1 MWLVFAALSA
11 AAFGTRGILYHHTSQ
26 RKLER
31 SLLLAGVFSSGAVLS
46 LALGLATGQSW
57 GGEAFVGILMGCC
70 SFVANFS
77 MFRGFA
83 VGKASVVAILTALP
97 PVVVAS
103 LAFVLWG
110 ERLTVWQ
117 LFSIVVI
124 VLGILIVRYA
134 KEFSLTHLAGAKWG
148 LLAMLFF
155 GFNDMSSK
163 WSTMLG
169 ADTFPTLFWMF
180 ATGTALFLVLWRYE
194 RRSAGEA
201 ETAIIAAEG
210 GQQSWSVSKTFG
222 VGMLVGTTN
231 AVGMVLLLQAFERG
245 VTGLVSAVVALN
257 VLLILL
263 YTRLVV
269 KERFTPRE
277 LSGMALAVA
286 GVLLLRVLG

>member
-1 MWLVFAALSA
+1 MWLILAALA
-11 AAFGTRGILYHHTSQ
+11 AIAFGVRGMLYHHTSQ
-26 RKLER
+26 RRLER
-31 SLLLAGVFSSGAVLS
+31 SLLLAGVFSCGAILC
-46 LALGLATGQSW
+46 LIIGLASGDDWSSKTL
-57 GGEAFVGILMGCC
+57 VGILMGCC
-70 SFVANFS
+70 SFVANLS

-103 LAFVLWG
+103 MAYIIWG
-110 ERLTVWQ
+110 ERLTIWQ
-117 LFSIVVI
+117 LLSVVII

-134 KEFSLTHLAGAKWG
+134 KEFSLSHLEGAKWG
-148 LLAMLFF
+148 LIAMLFF
-155 GFNDMSSK
+155 GFNDITSK

-180 ATGTALFLVLWRYE
+180 ATGTVLFLAAWRLE
-194 RRSAGEA
+194 RRGAASMPRQQEPSLKEEARWGAGR
-201 ETAIIAAEG
+201 
-210 GQQSWSVSKTFG
+210 TFG
-222 VGMLVGTTN
+222 VGLMIGTTN
-231 AVGMVLLLQAFERG
+231 AVGMVLLLNAFEIG

-277 LSGMALAVA
+277 LSGMALALA
-286 GVLLLRVLG
+286 GVLLLRLLG

>member
-1 MWLVFAALSA
+1 MWLVFASLSA
-11 AAFGTRGILYHHTSQ
+11 VAFGARGMLYHHTSQ
-26 RKLER
+26 RRLER
-31 SLLLAGVFSSGAVLS
+31 SLLLAGVFCNGAILS
-46 LALGLATGQSW
+46 LIIALASGESW
-57 GGEAFVGILMGCC
+57 SKEAFVGILMGLC

-103 LAFVLWG
+103 LAYILWG

-117 LFSIVVI
+117 LLSIVII

-134 KEFSLTHLAGAKWG
+134 KEFSLSHLEGAKWG
-148 LLAMLFF
+148 LLTMLFF
-155 GFNDMSSK
+155 GFNDMSGK

-180 ATGTALFLVLWRYE
+180 ATGTLLFLSAWLFE
-194 RRSAGEA
+194 RRGASE
-201 ETAIIAAEG
+201 
-210 GQQSWSVSKTFG
+210 GQQHQRQPQEEQQWSNGRTFG
-222 VGMLVGTTN
+222 VGLLIGTTN
-231 AVGMVLLLQAFERG
+231 AAGMVLLLNAFEVG
-245 VTGLVSAVVALN
+245 VTGLVSAVAALN

-277 LSGMALAVA
+277 LAGMALALS
-286 GVLLLRVLG
+286 GVLLLRILG

>member
-11 AAFGTRGILYHHTSQ
+11 AAFGARGILYHHTSQ
-26 RKLER
+26 RRLER

-46 LALGLATGQSW
+46 LAAGLATGQSW
-57 GGEAFVGILMGCC
+57 SGETFVGILMGCC

-97 PVVVAS
+97 PVVVAT
-103 LAFVLWG
+103 LAFFLWG
-110 ERLTVWQ
+110 ERLTALQ
-117 LFSIVVI
+117 LLSIAVI
-124 VLGILIVRYA
+124 VLGILVVRYA

-148 LLAMLFF
+148 LLTMLFF
-155 GFNDMSSK
+155 GFNDLSSK

-169 ADTFPTLFWMF
+169 ADTFPSLFWMF

-194 RRSAGEA
+194 RRSGPEA
-201 ETAIIAAEG
+201 E
-210 GQQSWSVSKTFG
+210 QSGMPAVRRDWSVRTTYG
-222 VGMLVGTTN
+222 IGMLIGTTN
-231 AVGMVLLLQAFERG
+231 ATGMVLILYAFERG

-277 LSGMALAVA
+277 LAGMALALV
-286 GVLLLRVLG
+286 GVVLLRALG

>member
-1 MWLVFAALSA
+1 MWLLLAALSA
-11 AAFGTRGILYHHTSQ
+11 IAFGVRGMLYHHTSQ
-26 RKLER
+26 RRLER
-31 SLLLAGVFSSGAVLS
+31 SLLLAGVFSCGAILC
-46 LALGLATGQSW
+46 LIIGLASGDSW
-57 GGEAFVGILMGCC
+57 SGNTFVGILMGCC
-70 SFVANFS
+70 SFVANLS

-103 LAFVLWG
+103 MAYMIWG

-117 LFSIVVI
+117 LMSIVII
-124 VLGILIVRYA
+124 VSGILIVRYA
-134 KEFSLTHLAGAKWG
+134 KEFSLSHLEGAKWG

-180 ATGTALFLVLWRYE
+180 ATGAVLFLAAWRLE
-194 RRSAGEA
+194 RRGAASTARRQKPSTEGEA
-201 ETAIIAAEG
+201 PWG
-210 GQQSWSVSKTFG
+210 SGRTFG
-222 VGMLVGTTN
+222 VGLMIGTTN
-231 AVGMVLLLQAFERG
+231 AIGMVLLLNAFAVG

-277 LSGMALAVA
+277 LSGMALALA
-286 GVLLLRVLG
+286 GVLLLRLLG